1 MRERK
6 KVGDL
11 DTTYTKLL
19 LISAYSCNKHSS
31 LYTHRSSKPPPKP
44 SKRVKEARR
53 WDGVVSREEAAVL
66 DHSEMSASNGVNGGQ
81 AGGEFK
87 PDVSSTVLFSA
98 QLVPRY

>member
-1 MRERK
+1 M
-6 KVGDL
+6 
-11 DTTYTKLL
+11 
-19 LISAYSCNKHSS
+19 
-31 LYTHRSSKPPPKP
+31 
-44 SKRVKEARR
+44 
-53 WDGVVSREEAAVL
+53 SREEAAVL